1 MSHDDVLEAH
11 DDAPVTASKTAKP
24 DRTLIAEAV
33 TIDRP
38 AQELYDFWRN
48 PSNLAR
54 FMDNIVSIEIL
65 DDKRSRWTVK
75 APMGREVGF
84 ESVITHEIPGQQISW
99 QSAEG
104 ADVDNS
110 GSIEFQEAGMRGT
123 VVRSTIAY
131 DPPGGFVGQML
142 AKLFGREPR
151 VQARRDLHRFKQL
164 METGEVA
171 TSARNHRIHDER
183 YGPDGQAT
191 GVSA

>member
-1 MSHDDVLEAH
+1 MSHDALLKAH

-48 PSNLAR
+48 PSTLER

-75 APMGREVGF
+75 APMGRKVGF

-110 GSIEFQEAGMRGT
+110 GSIEFQEAGKRGT